1 MRRHLPV
8 LLIVL
13 TSLVVWN
20 GMFDILVTRGVKEYL
35 YRTADHELGRGDA
48 VTMGEIMGQ
57 TVRDAVVTA
66 SGWALFVGG
75 AAALA
80 LRLGRRQNSGR
91 N

>member
-1 MRRHLPV
+1 MRKYLPY
-8 LLIVL
+8 LLIVFA
-13 TSLVVWN
+13 SVIVWN

-57 TVRDAVVTA
+57 TVSDAVVTA

-75 AAALA
+75 VAALA
-80 LRLGRRQNSGR
+80 VRFARK
-91 N
+91 

>member
-1 MRRHLPV
+1 MRRYLPY
-8 LLIVL
+8 LLIL
-13 TSLVVWN
+13 FACIVVWN

-48 VTMGEIMGQ
+48 VSMGDIMGQ
-57 TVRDAVVTA
+57 TVSDAVVTA

-75 AAALA
+75 VGFAA
-80 LRLGRRQNSGR
+80 LRLGRRN

>member
-1 MRRHLPV
+1 MRRNLPV
-8 LLIVL
+8 LLVVFASVI
-13 TSLVVWN
+13 VWN

-57 TVRDAVVTA
+57 TVSDAVMTA

-75 AAALA
+75 VGFVA
-80 LRLGRRQNSGR
+80 LRLGRRR
-91 N
+91 AYD